1 MGFEEFQ
8 WVTDLAARPNLKWGT
23 TAPAQTNSRYDLSKL
38 TKEEW
43 EEYKRMKRK
52 TLVSPDEG

>member
-1 MGFEEFQ
+1 MPPVQFSSEAQ
-8 WVTDLAARPNLKWGT
+8 QLP
-23 TAPAQTNSRYDLSKL
+23 PQTNLRYDLSKL

-52 TLVSPDEG
+52 TLVSPDER